1 MALIIKDRVKEVTT
15 STGTGAVSLGG
26 ASATFDAFQS
36 VMSNGDTTFYAI
48 VHTASAT
55 DEWEVGLGT
64 WNTGNTLTR
73 TTVYAGSSGTSAVNF
88 SSGNKDVFMTYP
100 AGKAAVTGEDVTF
113 ADITVTGTVDGRDV
127 ATDGTKLDTIET
139 SADVTDA
146 TNVAAAGALMKSGG
160 TMTGNLILN
169 ADPTTALGAATKEY
183 VDTIAAAGI
192 HYHTPVRVEA
202 PSALTA
208 TYDNGTSGVGATLT
222 NSSTQAALVIDGITL
237 STSDRVLVYNQSN
250 AAHNGI
256 YTVTNTGSASTNW
269 VLTRATDADSYA
281 PSDPD
286 ALGEGDAYFVKE
298 GDTGAGELY
307 VMNTSG
313 TITFGTT
320 AITFAV
326 IAETAV
332 YSAGTG
338 LTLTGTTFSTNQ
350 DISTSA
356 SPTFAGATVNGNIT
370 VTGTVD
376 GRDVA
381 TDGTKL
387 DGIEANADVT
397 DTANVT
403 AAGALMDSEVANLA
417 QVKAFNSA
425 DYATAAQGTTADN
438 ALPKTGGTMTGN
450 IVMSSTETVD
460 GRDLSVDGAKLDG
473 IESGATA
480 DQTAAEILTAIKTV
494 DGAASGLDA
503 DLLDGQQGSYYLN
516 TSTSFSGDVSGTYN
530 AIVVADD
537 SHTHDGRYYTE
548 TEADSRFVNASGDT
562 MTGPLII
569 DTNTSGMLVLSAT
582 NGSPWAIDLQRDDA
596 TNSKVFNSGGQWYFE
611 HRPSFAGNT
620 AFDDGYHP
628 NADKWTTART
638 LSLSGD
644 ASGSVS
650 WDGSANATLS
660 VTVADDSHSHSIN
673 TITDEHR
680 LFNNMGDNHGTRTD
694 FNTSYNFGWRYVQGT
709 TNGPGTGGSQFY
721 TVYAGLGNE
730 YPATG
735 ASSYGMQIAYPR
747 NVTDPYINIRYRENN
762 SWGTWR
768 KAAAGKAD
776 AWTTA
781 RTLSLSG
788 DASGSVSW
796 DGSANATLSANITS
810 INNSVTFDGG
820 TSTTISIKCDD
831 GGMAMLRA
839 NGDNQG
845 TGAVEVGQSN
855 TYGGGMSYNGDGSPA
870 FVSGET
876 SDHITFYRLE
886 NGTRTEV
893 FHYPY
898 SSNTVNF
905 NATPTVGGS
914 SVWHAGNDG
923 SGSGLDADLLDGYH
937 LSTTR
942 DSANTVPV
950 RDGNGYLQLG
960 WINTTSGSTTSTI
973 NKIYAS
979 YDDYVRYITPATL
992 ISQLNLSTTSH
1003 NHTYNVNDSWLRDNG
1018 DNANVK
1024 LYGNSR
1030 QMAFRTDGTTEYA
1043 SGVGGYPFAWMYNG
1057 DASGNRIMLLSTA
1070 GDLWTS
1076 NNGWLSTALSG
1087 KLSTTG
1093 KAADSTLWD
1102 GNQFSS
1108 YLNQAV
1114 LTTSSPTFSNL
1125 YVGDSIYHTGD
1136 TDTRLLFGTNTITL
1150 QCGGS
1155 SEITVNTT
1163 GVRLGDTGNGY
1174 FQPVTGNYGSIQVDG
1189 GAHGSYEGFSIG
1201 GRAVFMHD
1209 NATKTGIYNDVN
1221 NQWLFLATHNGNSR
1235 MYYNGSSKIETTST
1249 GATITGDLNSTSDI
1263 RYKKNVETIDNAL
1276 EKVQSLRGVTFDWD
1290 NDAFPEGED
1299 TKKPNFTERATGVI
1313 AQDVEKV
1320 LPEAVREN
1328 EDGFKN
1334 VAYGNMVGLLIEAIK
1349 EQQQQI
1355 DELKKQLNG

>member
-1 MALIIKDRVKEVTT
+1 MALIIKDRVKEITT
-15 STGTGAVSLGG
+15 TTGTGAVSLGG
-26 ASATFDAFQS
+26 ASATFDAFQD

-64 WNTGNTLTR
+64 WNTDNTLTR

-146 TNVAAAGALMKSGG
+146 TNVSAAGALMKSGG

-202 PSALTA
+202 PSNLNA
-208 TYDNGTSGVGATLT
+208 TYDNGSSGVGATLT
-222 NSSTQAALVIDGITL
+222 NAGTQAAITIDGVAL
-237 STSDRVLVYNQSN
+237 SSADRVLVYNQTN

-256 YTVTNTGSASTNW
+256 YTVTTVGDGSTNW

-320 AITFAV
+320 AITFVV

-356 SPTFAGATVNGNIT
+356 SPTFAGTTVNGNIT

-403 AAGALMDSEVANLA
+403 AAGALMDSEVTNLA
-417 QVKAFNSA
+417 QVKSFSSA
-425 DYATAAQGTTADN
+425 DYATAAQGTKADN
-438 ALPKTGGTMTGN
+438 ALPKAGGTMTGN
-450 IVMSSTETVD
+450 IVMSGTETVD

-473 IESGATA
+473 IEAGATA
-480 DQTAAEILTAIKTV
+480 DQTASEILAAIKTV
-494 DGAASGLDA
+494 DGTASGLDA

-516 TSTSFSGDVSGTYN
+516 TGTTFSGDVSGTYN
-530 AIVVADD
+530 AIVVTDD

-548 TEADSRFVNASGDT
+548 TEADSRFVNVTGDT
-562 MTGPLII
+562 MTGQLII
-569 DTNTSGMLVLSAT
+569 DHNTSTMLVLQAT
-582 NGSPWAIDLQRDDA
+582 NGGPWAIDLGRDDV
-596 TNSKVFNSGGQWYFE
+596 TNSKVYNGGGYWAFE
-611 HRPSFAGNT
+611 HEPRFHNGGSHQKLFH
-620 AFDDGYHP
+620 DGYHP
-628 NADKWTTART
+628 NADKWTTGRT

-660 VTVADDSHSHSIN
+660 VTVANDSHSHSNYVLKAGDTMTGSLNIGAAIGSRDKTLSIDGDGDSSPLVIQCDGVDN
-673 TITDEHR
+673 AWGILPWTGGESYIHGGVYYDDGGWVHR
-680 LFNNMGDNHGTRTD
+680 SSN
-694 FNTSYNFGWRYVQGT
+694 T
-709 TNGPGTGGSQFY
+709 TNWLFRLNGGSGAGW
-721 TVYAGLGNE
+721 YA
-730 YPATG
+730 
-735 ASSYGMQIAYPR
+735 S
-747 NVTDPYINIRYRENN
+747 NN
-762 SWGTWR
+762 SSASWNVANNVSLWNSSGTWVGAVA
-768 KAAAGKAD
+768 KSP
-776 AWTTA
+776 
-781 RTLSLSG
+781 TLTLSG
-788 DASGSVSW
+788 DVSGSATFTNL
-796 DGSANATLSANITS
+796 GNATLSVTVADDSHNHSNYVAKNTGYIWTS
-810 INNSVTFDGG
+810 VGGSALSFQSNDTIDTATGDQASLEVYQDTAGADAFMQFHVAGDYAKYFGLHGGVNDFVVGGWSHGASYQRLFHDGYHPNADTWTTGRTIALTGDVTGTSGAFDGSGNLSFSTNIASGVVGASELNVTGNG
-820 TSTTISIKCDD
+820 TT
-831 GGMAMLRA
+831 AQFLRS
-839 NGDNQG
+839 D
-845 TGAVEVGQSN
+845 
-855 TYGGGMSYNGDGSPA
+855 GDGS
-870 FVSGET
+870 FT
-876 SDHITFYRLE
+876 W
-886 NGTRTEV
+886 
-893 FHYPY
+893 
-898 SSNTVNF
+898 
-905 NATPTVGGS
+905 ATPT
-914 SVWHAGNDG
+914 D
-923 SGSGLDADLLDGYH
+923 
-937 LSTTR
+937 T
-942 DSANTVPV
+942 
-950 RDGNGYLQLG
+950 
-960 WINTTSGSTTSTI
+960 NTTYSAGTG
-973 NKIYAS
+973 
-979 YDDYVRYITPATL
+979 VTL
-992 ISQLNLSTTSH
+992 S
-1003 NHTYNVNDSWLRDNG
+1003 
-1018 DNANVK
+1018 
-1024 LYGNSR
+1024 
-1030 QMAFRTDGTTEYA
+1030 GTT
-1043 SGVGGYPFAWMYNG
+1043 
-1057 DASGNRIMLLSTA
+1057 
-1070 GDLWTS
+1070 
-1076 NNGWLSTALSG
+1076 
-1087 KLSTTG
+1087 
-1093 KAADSTLWD
+1093 
-1102 GNQFSS
+1102 FSIG
-1108 YLNQAV
+1108 QAV
-1114 LTTSSPTFSNL
+1114 ATTDSPTFANAYIGGSL
-1125 YVGDSIYHTGD
+1125 YHTGD
-1136 TDTRLLFGTNTITL
+1136 TDTRLLFDTNTITL

-1209 NATKTGIYNDVN
+1209 NATTTGIFNDVDN
-1221 NQWLFLATHNGNSR
+1221 EWLFLATHNGTSR
-1235 MYYNGSSKIETTST
+1235 MYYNGSSKIQTTST

-1290 NDAFPEGED
+1290 NDAFEEKEN